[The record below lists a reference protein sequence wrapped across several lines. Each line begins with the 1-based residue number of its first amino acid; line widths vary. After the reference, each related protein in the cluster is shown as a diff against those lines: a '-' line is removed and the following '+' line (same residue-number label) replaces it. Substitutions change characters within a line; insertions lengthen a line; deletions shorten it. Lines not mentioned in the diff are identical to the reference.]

1 MPILLERSDNSNYV
15 SYTVIKTNRIP
26 PLISTRILV
35 FSVTMV
41 VASFVLNHSE
51 QQLAW
56 ANDEGGCLAMG
67 CTITRTGS
75 ATDAA
80 LRTHWK
86 LQLRP

>member
-1 MPILLERSDNSNYV
+1 MWSIWYETAS
-15 SYTVIKTNRIP
+15 TVIKTNRIP

-56 ANDEGGCLAMG
+56 ANDEGGCLFSHGLHHHADRVCNRCG
-67 CTITRTGS
+67 V
-75 ATDAA
+75 ADALEA
-80 LRTHWK
+80 AAAPVKNR
-86 LQLRP
+86 